1 MSLSKQ
7 AIVDSALNLP
17 IQKRNAFIET
27 ACAGDKKLKQDVL
40 ITITQ
45 SDGGTSKT
53 IPNSTKSNIGEMVGH
68 YKIEAMIG
76 AGGMGMI
83 HKAKDTRLGRYVA
96 LKCLPPHLTAD
107 KQNRERFLNEA
118 RAVSRLDHTN
128 ICTLYE
134 IGETKDKELFIAL
147 PFYDGYTLD
156 KRIANGPMRH
166 EDVIAIMLQ
175 VCEGLHSAHN
185 HKIVHRDIKPANII
199 ITTENIVK
207 ILDFGIAKVSGV
219 NLTST
224 GVSLGTV
231 AYMSPEQLEGK
242 KVDART
248 DIWAVGVLIYE
259 MLIGRRPFTGDQAP
273 AIIHAVLYAD
283 LPNFKLPTPIPDS
296 LTEVLKKSLVRD
308 IDKRYPS
315 LLELMDDLRSISN
328 NRTIPSHEQTK
339 INPNVKTPSFEEEV
353 IQFDPQKIE
362 ELIQELTSHVGPMAS
377 VLVNKAV
384 KNSHNYSEL
393 SSHLDKHLPDD
404 KTRKSMRQRLDILSS
419 TDSMTS
425 VTSGSSI
432 LFSDEQLDCLIKAST
447 SFIGPMSKVLVK
459 KYSKQSDSN
468 EAFTAKLAEHID
480 NESEKNNFIK
490 LSKNCFK

>member
-17 IQKRNAFIET
+17 IQKRNAFIEDV
-27 ACAGDKKLKQDVL
+27 CAGDKKLKQDVL
-40 ITITQ
+40 VSLTQ
-45 SDGGTSKT
+45 SDGVVPKT
-53 IPNSTKSNIGEMVGH
+53 VPNNTKSIIGEKVGH
-68 YKIEAMIG
+68 YLIEGMIG

-156 KRIANGPMRH
+156 KQINNGPIPY

-175 VCEGLHSAHN
+175 ICEGLHSAHS
-185 HKIVHRDIKPANII
+185 HEIVHRDIKPANII

-259 MLIGRRPFTGDQAP
+259 MLTGKRPFTGNQAP

-283 LPNFKLPTPIPDS
+283 LPDFKLPTQIPES
-296 LTEVLKKSLVRD
+296 LTEVLKKSLARD
-308 IDKRYPS
+308 INARYPS
-315 LLELMDDLRSISN
+315 LLEMMEDLRSISN

-339 INPNVKTPSFEEEV
+339 INSNIKAPSLEEEAT
-353 IQFDPQKIE
+353 QFDSHKIE
-362 ELIQELTSHVGPMAS
+362 ELIQELTSYVGPMAS

-384 KNSHNYSEL
+384 KKSNNYSEL
-393 SSHLDKHLPDD
+393 SEQLDKHLPDD
-404 KTRKSMRQRLDILSS
+404 KSRHSIRKRLDILSS
-419 TDSMTS
+419 TDRMAS
-425 VTSGSSI
+425 VTSSG
-432 LFSDEQLDCLIKAST
+432 LKHFSDEQLDCLISAST
-447 SFIGPMSKVLVK
+447 SFIGPMSKLLVQ
-459 KYSKQSDSN
+459 KYSKQTDSN
-468 EAFTAKLAEHID
+468 EALTAKLAEHID
-480 NESEKNNFIK
+480 NESEKNSFMK
-490 LSKNCFK
+490 SSKNCF